1 MAALCNG
8 RRGDRPNALLACVAM
23 WWSGS
28 DCDDDD
34 DEDHSHEVGE
44 ALEISVSRTR
54 EKTHNTQHTTNTHT
68 CERDRNESG
77 CEGGEGA
84 FTDSCFFSKS
94 IPGSVVRRRRGGGS
108 FIAGIGC

>member
-54 EKTHNTQHTTNTHT
+54 EKTHNTQQTHT
-68 CERDRNESG
+68 LARETEMRVDVKVAKELSQ
-77 CEGGEGA
+77 
-84 FTDSCFFSKS
+84 TLVFFPS
-94 IPGSVVRRRRGGGS
+94 PCQARL
-108 FIAGIGC
+108 